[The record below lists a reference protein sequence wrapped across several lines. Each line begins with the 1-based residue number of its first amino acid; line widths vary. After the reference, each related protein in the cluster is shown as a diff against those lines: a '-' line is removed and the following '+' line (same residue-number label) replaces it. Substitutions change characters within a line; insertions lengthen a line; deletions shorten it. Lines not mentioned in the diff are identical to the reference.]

1 MSTQLAQR
9 DNWQDM
15 QAAKRKKLK
24 LEDTNTLNDG
34 IDDEL
39 DAFNQSNEVIFSLIM
54 HQQLQT
60 VDYSQSWDE

>member
-1 MSTQLAQR
+1 
-9 DNWQDM
+9 M